1 MKIPF
6 RNAFDYAKL
15 YDKYANY
22 VLWISTLLIIIAF
35 LLKVFYPNLSYIS
48 NIINKVNCLFIVA
61 YAVLNFITDY
71 IFYKA
76 SYHKRLDFIDN
87 SFNTSY
93 SEENSSEYYSNDDIE
108 NGIYKLAVNSFENSL
123 FTYIISKKMLIK
135 IWIKNTLIALIFLV
149 LAIFG
154 YENTFVLLLQ
164 LALPILLLSKAIKL
178 TIFVNRVNQVYE
190 NYRKLFQNIKS
201 NRDNEF
207 ASPEILINVI
217 EYEATLSWG
226 SILLDSKIY
235 NSMNDELSKAWE
247 EIKIKY
253 EIK

>member
-1 MKIPF
+1 MEVPF
-6 RNAFDYAKL
+6 RNKFDNAKL
-15 YDKYANY
+15 YDKYADY
-22 VLWISTLLIIIAF
+22 VLWFSTLLIIFAF
-35 LLKVFYPNLSYIS
+35 LLKIIWPDLSYVS

-87 SFNTSY
+87 SFDTSY

-123 FTYIISKKMLIK
+123 FTYNISKKMLIR
-135 IWIKNTLIALIFLV
+135 IWIKNSLIALVFLI
-149 LAIFG
+149 LAVFG
-154 YENTFVLLLQ
+154 YENAFVLLLQ
-164 LALPILLLSKAIKL
+164 LTLPILLISKAIKL
-178 TIFVNRVNQVYE
+178 TLFVNRVNNVYE
-190 NYRKLFQNIKS
+190 NYRKLFQNLKNNS
-201 NRDNEF
+201 ENEL
-207 ASPEILINVI
+207 ANPEILINVI

-226 SILLDSKIY
+226 SILLDSEIY
-235 NSMNDELSKAWE
+235 DSINDELSKVWE

>member
-154 YENTFVLLLQ
+154 YENAFVLLLQ

>member
-6 RNAFDYAKL
+6 RNTFDYAKL

-154 YENTFVLLLQ
+154 YENAFVLLLQ

-217 EYEATLSWG
+217 EYEAILSWG

-235 NSMNDELSKAWE
+235 NSINDELSKNWE

>member
-1 MKIPF
+1 MKVPF
-6 RNAFDYAKL
+6 GNKFDNAKL

-22 VLWISTLLIIIAF
+22 VLWLSTLLIIIAF
-35 LLKVFYPNLSYIS
+35 LLKVFYPDLSYIS

-93 SEENSSEYYSNDDIE
+93 SEENSSEYYSNDNIE

-123 FTYIISKKMLIK
+123 FTYSISKKMLIK
-135 IWIKNTLIALIFLV
+135 IWIKNTLIALVFLI

-164 LALPILLLSKAIKL
+164 LTLPILLLSKAIKL
-178 TIFVNRVNQVYE
+178 TIFVNRINQVYE
-190 NYRKLFQNIKS
+190 NYRKLFQNLKNNS
-201 NRDNEF
+201 DNEL
-207 ASPEILINVI
+207 ANPEILINVI
-217 EYEATLSWG
+217 EYESTLSWG
-226 SILLDSKIY
+226 SVLLDSKIY
-235 NSMNDELSKAWE
+235 YSLNDELSKVWE

>member
-1 MKIPF
+1 MKVPF
-6 RNAFDYAKL
+6 GNKFDNAKL

-22 VLWISTLLIIIAF
+22 VLWISTLLIIIAY
-35 LLKVFYPNLSYIS
+35 LLKVFYPDLSYIS

-123 FTYIISKKMLIK
+123 FTYNISKKMLIK

-154 YENTFVLLLQ
+154 YENAFVLLLQ

-235 NSMNDELSKAWE
+235 NSMNDELSKVWE

>member
-1 MKIPF
+1 MEVPF
-6 RNAFDYAKL
+6 RNKFDNAKL

-22 VLWISTLLIIIAF
+22 VLWFSTLLIIFAF
-35 LLKVFYPNLSYIS
+35 LLKIIWPDLSYVS

-87 SFNTSY
+87 SFDTSY

-123 FTYIISKKMLIK
+123 FTYNISKKMLIR
-135 IWIKNTLIALIFLV
+135 IWIKNSLIALVFLI
-149 LAIFG
+149 LAVFG
-154 YENTFVLLLQ
+154 YENAFVLLLQ
-164 LALPILLLSKAIKL
+164 LTLPILLISKAIKL
-178 TIFVNRVNQVYE
+178 TLFVNRVNNVYE
-190 NYRKLFQNIKS
+190 NYRKLFQNLKNNS
-201 NRDNEF
+201 ENEL
-207 ASPEILINVI
+207 ANPEILINVI

-226 SILLDSKIY
+226 SILLDSEIY
-235 NSMNDELSKAWE
+235 DSINDELSKVWE